1 VAQRLSLVTLGVPDP
16 AVTATF
22 HKVLGWRRGMRRA
35 DGSVR
40 LPD

>member
-1 VAQRLSLVTLGVPDP
+1 VEQRLSLVTLGVPDL
-16 AVTATF
+16 AVATAF
-22 HKVLGWRRGMRRA
+22 HEALGWRRGMRGA